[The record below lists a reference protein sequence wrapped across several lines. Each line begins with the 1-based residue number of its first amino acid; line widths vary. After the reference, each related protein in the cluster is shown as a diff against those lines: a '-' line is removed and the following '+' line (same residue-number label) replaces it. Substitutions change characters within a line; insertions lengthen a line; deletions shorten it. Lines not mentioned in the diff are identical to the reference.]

1 MKVGVTTHVQF
12 SLFSGGTGGT
22 SLAVAEVF
30 RNLGDEVWLLNTNG
44 DSEWWDD
51 CKSMRST
58 WKDFMVN
65 GVTVR
70 EGKLPGDGKPFD
82 LIVEVDRTFF
92 MNAAERSRA
101 SGKCVWLHRKSAV
114 FHDIEAS
121 LYPFD
126 MAKRCVDGLSAVWMF
141 DVTTTEDDKNYLE
154 TVARC
159 PVYRVPFTWTPSYV
173 EVHRGE
179 VKAPEWLQV
188 TEALGPDKPWS
199 VHICETNN
207 SAASSLTLPLV
218 ILHHT
223 KEKTSFPFVK
233 WIAHN
238 ADQVMKS
245 DFFKNNVKA
254 HCEIKDLSGEFIGR
268 QRLIDWVYDAKSCV
282 LTHMRFTPLRPF
294 LLDAVW
300 TGMPMIHNS
309 PWIRD
314 LVGTGYEQL
323 YYPDNQ
329 IIAAS
334 ACFERLEADFRSRSG
349 IFSAA
354 ARTVTRQMILE
365 KVSPY
370 SLSVCNAWRAAFQAL
385 KPLAP
390 VAPVPSVIAPAPAPA
405 PAPAA
410 TQAAPTKVVNL
421 LFTDMWDDFNPSYN
435 MFTLMLNEAG
445 RHLTPP
451 VRVDGYGPGDGRKP
465 DICMFGPFGS
475 QWTKLEKEIP
485 KIHYSGENS
494 MIISREDVKLNIGFQ
509 HADFKDQDY
518 LRLPLWMLE
527 IDWFGCDKEKI
538 ANPKPISIDS
548 CTQVGSTATRKKFCA
563 FVVTN
568 PCNPVRNSAFHW
580 LSKYKQVDSAGRLFN
595 NVGDVI
601 FAGRGGGGGELKK
614 FEFLRDYKFCLA
626 YENSSSQGYTTEKFL
641 HAKAAGCIPIY
652 WGDPKV
658 DRDFDSAGFIDARGF
673 TTPEELI
680 NAVRKMDTDD
690 NAWLKAVSVPALD
703 DTRRD
708 LVRRTL
714 SECAR
719 RILRLGL
726 GSDAGLEAI
735 PRFIG
740 ATSDSKKESDSI
752 VLLSAATKD
761 YLPSLTLL
769 LKSATI
775 QTQLRSVSFKG
786 EVWLGAD
793 VDEPTA
799 NALRSQYSWVNF
811 NRFPT
816 DAPIDF
822 PDLWNPK
829 HFAWKLWIYQHVV
842 NLPKYKGSL
851 CMYLD
856 SGIFM
861 CDIPSNWLQA
871 TKETGICLLND
882 ANQKNLHWCHEEFC
896 KALTV
901 TQAEKEQNQTVG
913 GIVSFIGGAAP
924 AVKLFNDA
932 WLLAQTKSILVG
944 SKWAGYGAD
953 GHPYGHRHDQSILS
967 ILSNRQGIARM
978 PLDTVY
984 CDTTFSKTLEG
995 KKALYVHRGTAKDYA
1010 DVEAWSPFIIPKG
1023 VNTFK
1028 LLEKPTTTKPITGI
1042 HVVTMGSRRFLP
1054 SLHQLLCSIAAQRK
1068 SSTFPIECSAWL
1080 GEDIETETEDELQ
1093 KQFDW
1098 IRFMRFPKMTI
1109 SGFDDIWD
1117 VKHYA
1122 WKIWILK
1129 TMANLE
1135 GSSGNLCLYMDSG
1148 VFMCRWPA
1156 EYLQITNENGI
1167 CFLNDS
1173 NEINGRWC
1181 HDDFCKEL
1189 AVTDTEKKENQIW
1202 AGVCAFVVG
1211 HEIPVKL
1218 FDQAWTYAQKRAVI
1232 SGSKWTG
1239 VSIEGKSFGHRH
1251 DQSILSILS
1260 SRQGLPRYPM
1270 SLVYCDESL
1279 RRTFLGK
1286 KAFYVHRGSF
1296 TVHKPF
1302 STSIDDCYVINLD
1315 RRADRMEKLYANMPT
1330 LAGRV
1335 QRTSAVEGKTLQMS
1349 PAIAR
1354 LFRPHDFKWKKPVL
1368 GCALSHLR
1376 LWWQLAQERDDIN
1389 NYLILEDDVK
1399 MSPDWEARWTAAV
1412 PHLPE
1417 NFDIVYL
1424 GGILP
1429 PNREGFE
1436 SAKEKVNDHFSKVK
1450 ENTFFGQTKPNR
1462 YFHWCAYSYVL
1473 SKQGA
1478 RKVIE
1483 ILMAKDGY
1491 WTSADHMLCNPV
1503 EFLNMYFLDPL
1514 VAGCYQDDDPR
1525 YQASAFNDFSRTDAF
1540 DSDLW
1545 NNTEHFNIVDC
1556 ESMSRMD
1563 VPIDIPRALLDSL
1576 VVGKETPE
1584 VVKEKVQ
1591 PLLDAHPLWRQF
1603 HSAIRLR
1610 ESLLAREIAFQ
1621 IMRAWEPKWCEK
1633 TDEEFAPF
1641 IESVRANSFAGL
1653 PSKDELTELYKQ
1665 WTILTDDA
1673 TQAGK
1678 LWPTHVKICLEVFL
1692 NYLPCAAPPP
1702 KIKGR
1707 RILKLKE
1714 QGIDLNLLY
1723 EGKWLK
1729 EIFGEA
1735 QDLRTDDISIGDA
1748 LPKDE
1753 PILFVM
1759 KPFWSMWIPIIR
1771 RLAETNTK
1779 FYVIHLSDE
1788 FMSDPIEF
1796 YGLSQCLGV
1805 VRMYWRDDLEIYGD
1819 KVTVIPL
1826 GYHWTKHSGIKN
1838 PLADTP
1844 RLPFREL
1851 TWSFAGT
1858 DWRGRQD
1865 AMKNLTLIKPNSVRW
1880 FTEWNDPGM
1889 LKEDEYLNVL
1899 LNSRFVPIPAGN
1911 NHETYRLYEALEC
1924 GCIPVYIRQPGD
1936 ELFVNRHLKPWLP
1949 IVDLPS
1955 WDHAAALM
1963 FQLSSTLDVMEQYR
1977 NGILDGYGRWKL
1989 DVAKK
1994 VRSTLRI

>member
-65 GVTVR
+65 GLTIR

-92 MNAAERSRA
+92 MSAAERSRA
-101 SGKCVWLHRKSAV
+101 SMHCVWLHRKSAV

-238 ADQVMKS
+238 ADQVQKS

-385 KPLAP
+385 KAPTSTATVPLPVAAPAPLPVPAP
-390 VAPVPSVIAPAPAPA
+390 VAP
-405 PAPAA
+405 
-410 TQAAPTKVVNL
+410 TTKVVNI

-451 VRVDGYGPGDGRKP
+451 VRVDGYGPGDKRKP

-475 QWTKLEKEIP
+475 QWTQLEKEIP

-509 HADFKDQDY
+509 HTDFKDQDY

-726 GSDAGLEAI
+726 GSDAGLDAI

-740 ATSDSKKESDSI
+740 ATSDSSQAIISKPIQKEIKD
-752 VLLSAATKD
+752 VVVVTAATLRF
-761 YLPSLTLL
+761 LPSLHQLL
-769 LKSATI
+769 
-775 QTQLRSVSFKG
+775 VSINAQKQNTSSLSIEG
-786 EVWLGAD
+786 EVWLGDD
-793 VDEPTA
+793 VEESTEKE
-799 NALRSQYSWVNF
+799 LSKEFSWVKF
-811 NRFPT
+811 NRFPK
-816 DAPIDF
+816 DASASF
-822 PDLWNPK
+822 PDLWEPK
-829 HFAWKLWIYQHVV
+829 HFAWKLWIYQYMV
-842 NLPKYKGSL
+842 NRVDHAGKL
-851 CMYLD
+851 CMYID

-861 CDIPSNWLQA
+861 CRWPVDWMQIARN
-871 TKETGICLLND
+871 EGICLIND
-882 ANQKNLHWCHEEFC
+882 THQINKHWCHEE
-896 KALTV
+896 
-901 TQAEKEQNQTVG
+901 
-913 GIVSFIGGAAP
+913 
-924 AVKLFNDA
+924 
-932 WLLAQTKSILVG
+932 
-944 SKWAGYGAD
+944 
-953 GHPYGHRHDQSILS
+953 
-967 ILSNRQGIARM
+967 
-978 PLDTVY
+978 
-984 CDTTFSKTLEG
+984 
-995 KKALYVHRGTAKDYA
+995 
-1010 DVEAWSPFIIPKG
+1010 
-1023 VNTFK
+1023 
-1028 LLEKPTTTKPITGI
+1028 
-1042 HVVTMGSRRFLP
+1042 
-1054 SLHQLLCSIAAQRK
+1054 
-1068 SSTFPIECSAWL
+1068 
-1080 GEDIETETEDELQ
+1080 
-1093 KQFDW
+1093 
-1098 IRFMRFPKMTI
+1098 
-1109 SGFDDIWD
+1109 
-1117 VKHYA
+1117 
-1122 WKIWILK
+1122 
-1129 TMANLE
+1129 
-1135 GSSGNLCLYMDSG
+1135 
-1148 VFMCRWPA
+1148 
-1156 EYLQITNENGI
+1156 
-1167 CFLNDS
+1167 
-1173 NEINGRWC
+1173 
-1181 HDDFCKEL
+1181 FCKEL
-1189 AVTDTEKKENQIW
+1189 AVTDTEKKENQVLGGI
-1202 AGVCAFVVG
+1202 CAFVAG
-1211 HEIPVKL
+1211 HTAPVKL
-1218 FDQAWTYAQKRAVI
+1218 FTDAWKLGQKRELIV
-1232 SGSKWTG
+1232 GPKW
-1239 VSIEGKSFGHRH
+1239 EGIGTDGKLFGHRH

-1260 SRQGLPRYPM
+1260 SRQGLPRYPID
-1270 SLVYCDESL
+1270 LVYCDESL

-1315 RRADRMEKLYANMPT
+1315 RRGDRMEKLYANMPT

-1399 MSPDWEARWTAAV
+1399 MSPDWEARWKAAA

-1545 NNTEHFNIVDC
+1545 NNTEHFNTVDC

-1591 PLLDAHPLWRQF
+1591 PLLDAHPLWRQL
-1603 HSAIRLR
+1603 HSATRLR
-1610 ESLLAREIAFQ
+1610 EPLLAREIAFQ
-1621 IMRAWEPKWCEK
+1621 MMKAWEPEWCEK

-1665 WTILTDDA
+1665 WTILTDA
-1673 TQAGK
+1673 AAQAGK

-1692 NYLPCAAPPP
+1692 NYLPCATPPP

-1759 KPFWSMWIPIIR
+1759 KPFWSMWMPIIR

-1788 FMSDPIEF
+1788 FLSDPIEF
-1796 YGLSQCLGV
+1796 YGLSQCLGI
-1805 VRMYWRDDLEIYGD
+1805 VRMYWRDDLEVYGD

-1826 GYHWTKHSGIKN
+1826 GYHWTKNSGIKN

-1858 DWRGRQD
+1858 DWRGRQE

-1936 ELFVNRHLKPWLP
+1936 ELFFNKHLKPWLP

>member
-1 MKVGVTTHVQF
+1 
-12 SLFSGGTGGT
+12 
-22 SLAVAEVF
+22 
-30 RNLGDEVWLLNTNG
+30 
-44 DSEWWDD
+44 
-51 CKSMRST
+51 
-58 WKDFMVN
+58 
-65 GVTVR
+65 
-70 EGKLPGDGKPFD
+70 
-82 LIVEVDRTFF
+82 
-92 MNAAERSRA
+92 
-101 SGKCVWLHRKSAV
+101 
-114 FHDIEAS
+114 
-121 LYPFD
+121 
-126 MAKRCVDGLSAVWMF
+126 
-141 DVTTTEDDKNYLE
+141 
-154 TVARC
+154 
-159 PVYRVPFTWTPSYV
+159 
-173 EVHRGE
+173 
-179 VKAPEWLQV
+179 
-188 TEALGPDKPWS
+188 
-199 VHICETNN
+199 
-207 SAASSLTLPLV
+207 
-218 ILHHT
+218 
-223 KEKTSFPFVK
+223 
-233 WIAHN
+233 
-238 ADQVMKS
+238 
-245 DFFKNNVKA
+245 
-254 HCEIKDLSGEFIGR
+254 
-268 QRLIDWVYDAKSCV
+268 
-282 LTHMRFTPLRPF
+282 
-294 LLDAVW
+294 
-300 TGMPMIHNS
+300 
-309 PWIRD
+309 
-314 LVGTGYEQL
+314 
-323 YYPDNQ
+323 
-329 IIAAS
+329 
-334 ACFERLEADFRSRSG
+334 
-349 IFSAA
+349 
-354 ARTVTRQMILE
+354 
-365 KVSPY
+365 
-370 SLSVCNAWRAAFQAL
+370 
-385 KPLAP
+385 
-390 VAPVPSVIAPAPAPA
+390 
-405 PAPAA
+405 
-410 TQAAPTKVVNL
+410 
-421 LFTDMWDDFNPSYN
+421 
-435 MFTLMLNEAG
+435 
-445 RHLTPP
+445 
-451 VRVDGYGPGDGRKP
+451 
-465 DICMFGPFGS
+465 
-475 QWTKLEKEIP
+475 
-485 KIHYSGENS
+485 
-494 MIISREDVKLNIGFQ
+494 
-509 HADFKDQDY
+509 
-518 LRLPLWMLE
+518 MLE

-658 DRDFDSAGFIDARGF
+658 DRDFDLAGFIDARGF

-726 GSDAGLEAI
+726 GSDTGLEAI

-740 ATSDSKKESDSI
+740 ATSDSSQAIISKPIQKEIKD
-752 VLLSAATKD
+752 VVVVTAATLRF
-761 YLPSLTLL
+761 LPSLHQLL
-769 LKSATI
+769 
-775 QTQLRSVSFKG
+775 VSINAQKQNTTSLSIEG
-786 EVWLGAD
+786 EVWLGDD
-793 VDEPTA
+793 VEESTEKE
-799 NALRSQYSWVNF
+799 LYKEFSWVKF
-811 NRFPT
+811 NRFPK
-816 DAPIDF
+816 DASTSF
-822 PDLWNPK
+822 PDLWEPK
-829 HFAWKLWIYQHVV
+829 HFAWKLWIYQHMV
-842 NLPKYKGSL
+842 NRVDHAGKL
-851 CMYLD
+851 CMYID

-861 CDIPSNWLQA
+861 CRWPVDWMQIARN
-871 TKETGICLLND
+871 EGICLIND
-882 ANQKNLHWCHEEFC
+882 THQINKHWCHQE
-896 KALTV
+896 
-901 TQAEKEQNQTVG
+901 
-913 GIVSFIGGAAP
+913 
-924 AVKLFNDA
+924 
-932 WLLAQTKSILVG
+932 
-944 SKWAGYGAD
+944 
-953 GHPYGHRHDQSILS
+953 
-967 ILSNRQGIARM
+967 
-978 PLDTVY
+978 
-984 CDTTFSKTLEG
+984 
-995 KKALYVHRGTAKDYA
+995 
-1010 DVEAWSPFIIPKG
+1010 
-1023 VNTFK
+1023 
-1028 LLEKPTTTKPITGI
+1028 
-1042 HVVTMGSRRFLP
+1042 
-1054 SLHQLLCSIAAQRK
+1054 
-1068 SSTFPIECSAWL
+1068 
-1080 GEDIETETEDELQ
+1080 
-1093 KQFDW
+1093 
-1098 IRFMRFPKMTI
+1098 
-1109 SGFDDIWD
+1109 
-1117 VKHYA
+1117 
-1122 WKIWILK
+1122 
-1129 TMANLE
+1129 
-1135 GSSGNLCLYMDSG
+1135 
-1148 VFMCRWPA
+1148 
-1156 EYLQITNENGI
+1156 
-1167 CFLNDS
+1167 
-1173 NEINGRWC
+1173 
-1181 HDDFCKEL
+1181 FCKEL
-1189 AVTDTEKKENQIW
+1189 AVTDTEKKENQVLGGI
-1202 AGVCAFVVG
+1202 CAFVVG
-1211 HEIPVKL
+1211 HTAPVKL
-1218 FDQAWTYAQKRAVI
+1218 FTDAWKLGQKRELIV
-1232 SGSKWTG
+1232 GPKW
-1239 VSIEGKSFGHRH
+1239 EGIGTDGKPFGHRH

-1260 SRQGLPRYPM
+1260 TRQGLPRYPID
-1270 SLVYCDESL
+1270 LVYCDESL

-1286 KAFYVHRGSF
+1286 KAFYVHRGNF

-1315 RRADRMEKLYANMPT
+1315 RRGDRMEKLYANMPT

-1436 SAKEKVNDHFSKVK
+1436 SAKEKVNDHFSKIK

-1503 EFLNMYFLDPL
+1503 ELLNMYFLDPL

-1563 VPIDIPRALLDSL
+1563 LPIDIPRALLDSL

-1653 PSKDELTELYKQ
+1653 PSKDELTELHKQ

-1692 NYLPCAAPPP
+1692 NYLPCATSPP

-1714 QGIDLNLLY
+1714 QEIDLNLLY

-1759 KPFWSMWIPIIR
+1759 KPFWSTWIPIIR

-1865 AMKNLTLIKPNSVRW
+1865 AMKNLNLIKPNLVRW